1 MAGMRSFVVELA
13 KTGGRIAREHFA
25 TVVQQDVRAK
35 GDRDYVSHVDGLVE
49 DALIRRIRAHHPDHG
64 ILGEE
69 SGSGGHAIN
78 ASACWII
85 DPIDG
90 TTNFIH
96 GIPVFALSIAFC
108 DEQGPHTGVVYD
120 PMRDEM
126 FIAERGLGLW
136 LGNERAACSRVGGL
150 RGALI
155 ASALP
160 FRFPQALD
168 DSMAVF
174 SAVQRR
180 CDDHRRSG
188 SAALDLAY
196 TAVGRLDAYYEL
208 GIYPWDTAAGEL
220 LVRCGG
226 GVASD
231 YRGQEGGLL
240 QRRSLVAAGTAALH
254 AELLAQVAPLCAWLD
269 RPPFAPG

>member
-25 TVVQQDVRAK
+25 TVVQQDVRTK

-49 DALIRRIRAHHPDHG
+49 DALIRRIRAHYPDHG
-64 ILGEE
+64 VLGEE

-108 DEQGPHTGVVYD
+108 DEQGAHTGVVYD

-136 LGNERAACSRVGGL
+136 LGNERAACSRVGEL

-155 ASALP
+155 ATALP
-160 FRFPQALD
+160 FRFPQALAD
-168 DSMAVF
+168 CMAVF
-174 SAVQRR
+174 GAVQSR
-180 CDDHRRSG
+180 CD
-188 SAALDLAY
+188 
-196 TAVGRLDAYYEL
+196 
-208 GIYPWDTAAGEL
+208 
-220 LVRCGG
+220 
-226 GVASD
+226 
-231 YRGQEGGLL
+231 
-240 QRRSLVAAGTAALH
+240 
-254 AELLAQVAPLCAWLD
+254 
-269 RPPFAPG
+269 